1 MERKIVKNTKENIL
15 DVARNLF
22 AEYTYLCVSMDDIAS
37 KLNITKPALYY
48 HFKGKKELY
57 KEILGRVFKELETEI
72 FKAVNQAKDPKA
84 KLCQLINSYLKYGQK
99 EKFLVK
105 SLFLCFA
112 KIDTSL
118 KNEII
123 KFWNNLNFSLQKIFE
138 EIFSNK
144 QKDVKAIASLFIS
157 IMNGLLLEQSLNDK
171 FNLEEITKRVATI
184 LEVEK
189 K

>member
-1 MERKIVKNTKENIL
+1 MKRKIVKNTKRNIL

-22 AEYTYLCVSMDDIAS
+22 AEYTYLCVSMNDIAN

-48 HFKGKKELY
+48 YFKDKKELY

-72 FKAVNQAKDPKA
+72 FKAVNQVKDPKA
-84 KLCQLINSYLKYGQK
+84 KLYQLIVSYLKYGQK

-105 SLFLCFA
+105 SLFLHFT

-144 QKDVKAIASLFIS
+144 QDIKAITSLFIS

-171 FNLEEITKRVATI
+171 FNFEEITKKVATI
-184 LEVEK
+184 LEAEMK
-189 K
+189 